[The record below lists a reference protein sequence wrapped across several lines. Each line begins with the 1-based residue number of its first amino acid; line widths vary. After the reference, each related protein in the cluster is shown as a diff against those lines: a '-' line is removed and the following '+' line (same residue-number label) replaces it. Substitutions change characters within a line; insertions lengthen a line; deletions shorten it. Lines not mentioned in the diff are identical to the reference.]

1 MKKTTW
7 IILSIAFVVC
17 AVGGILFGVLWKP
30 NDTKTVTYQVADAF
44 NSNEF
49 SSEKVKIG
57 ESLDEK
63 TILPQANNKMFLGW
77 FLDADFEN
85 EAIFPLVV
93 EEDVTLY
100 AKFLNGTFDAS
111 SFSYDAESDSY
122 FIVKNSELQL
132 QTVMVVPDFFDDGEH
147 GVKEVSKISDGI
159 SADETLIG
167 NNSVVQEIYIGNN
180 VTYLGAF
187 FASKSTELKKV
198 FMGDMICEFPSEGS
212 LAFSYCENLED
223 VKLSVSM
230 TEIPSGMFMSTGL
243 KNLDFLTENINAIRK
258 QAFYSCPN
266 LTEVTI
272 PQSVKILD
280 AYAFRLCENLE
291 NVNLHSNLEIA
302 YMVFDQ
308 TKFEDT
314 VLDQAVACYDD
325 QEKFIFLRASTELV
339 DTSTIENYDKIV
351 SVAGY
356 AFMPYNGSE
365 ILSNDLTTVDLPACE
380 TLGYGAFRACTNLQT
395 ANLPNVKEIS
405 ETAFYDCSSLE
416 NFDFSNVIVL
426 NGGCFYGC
434 SSLQNVTI
442 PNITNI
448 SRSAFSGC
456 TNLITVSL
464 PLVETIGQYAFNKC
478 ENLETV
484 SMPNVKFIDVAAFQY
499 CSSLE
504 NLDFSNVIVLNDG
517 CFNRC
522 SSLQNVTIPKVET
535 IGQLAFNKC
544 ENLETVSMPN
554 VKFIDAAAFQYC
566 TNLTT
571 VSLPLVETIGQHAFG
586 ECENLETVSM
596 PNVKFIEVAAFQN
609 CYDLIIDLPEGLIWI
624 ADYAFNHCSNS
635 TQTQIVI
642 PSSLIQLGGREFV
655 GANNENEIIGSHIFY
670 NCATT
675 TLNEFVVAEGNENFE
690 TDKGVLYTKDFKYL
704 VSYPSAKTGSDY
716 NIKEGCLD
724 LFQMSFSRAFN
735 LENLTLPSSLVIRY
749 GDDKPENFVDNASN
763 SLNDAI
769 YYFTSIKSFVVFFE
783 NPNYII
789 MDGCLYTADGTELV
803 AVPTRCGVD
812 GKLQI
817 NCEKILKNPFYYHQN
832 GTKLNINGKEVGGM
846 PSQLIIGEQVSEIS
860 DEVLDYINSFVRND
874 GTGWVVVSNSVHFNI
889 NGEGKLERV
898 AE

>member
-77 FLDADFEN
+77 FLDANFKN

-198 FMGDMICEFPSEGS
+198 FMGDMICEFPSEKS

-230 TEIPSGMFMSTGL
+230 TEIPYGMFMSTGL
-243 KNLDFLTENINAIRK
+243 KNLDFLTENINAIRQ

-280 AYAFRLCENLE
+280 VYAFRLCENLE
-291 NVNLHSNLEIA
+291 TVNLHSNLEIA

-356 AFMPYNGSE
+356 AFVPYKGFE
-365 ILSNDLTTVDLPACE
+365 VLSNDLTTVDLPACE

-405 ETAFYDCSSLE
+405 EVAF
-416 NFDFSNVIVL
+416 N
-426 NGGCFYGC
+426 
-434 SSLQNVTI
+434 
-442 PNITNI
+442 
-448 SRSAFSGC
+448 GC

-464 PLVETIGQYAFNKC
+464 PL
-478 ENLETV
+478 
-484 SMPNVKFIDVAAFQY
+484 
-499 CSSLE
+499 
-504 NLDFSNVIVLNDG
+504 
-517 CFNRC
+517 
-522 SSLQNVTIPKVET
+522 VET

-554 VKFIDAAAFQYC
+554 VKFI
-566 TNLTT
+566 
-571 VSLPLVETIGQHAFG
+571 
-586 ECENLETVSM
+586 
-596 PNVKFIEVAAFQN
+596 EVAAFQY

-783 NPNYII
+783 NPNYIS
-789 MDGCLYTADGTELV
+789 MGGCLYTADGTELV

-832 GTKLNINGKEVGGM
+832 GAKLNINGKEVGGM

-898 AE
+898 IG